1 MSRTINTY
9 FYCPLIFGNSVITKR
24 LLLLL
29 LLCNCCIIS
38 SLTARGSLCLIGLEV
53 DLNHRQAGRD
63 HVISA

>member
-24 LLLLL
+24 LLLL
-29 LLCNCCIIS
+29 CNCCIIS
-38 SLTARGSLCLIGLEV
+38 SLTARGSLRLIGLEV